1 MKQLLFILSIFLAV
15 GCTDK
20 SEPVKT
26 DLLSTVPQYVQY
38 EKSADAFCIAAK
50 GKATAVCVS
59 SEDWEGVVRAAGD
72 LVNDIRMVS
81 GAEPQL
87 IKNTSSS
94 TPTILIGTIGKSP
107 LIDQLVSEGKLDVS
121 AVKGQWESFLIQ
133 TVDGNLVV
141 AGSDKRGTIYGIYDI
156 SEKIGVSPWY
166 WWADVPVRKSESL
179 YVKAGKYIQPS
190 PKVKYRGIFINDE
203 WPSFGGWASAQF
215 GGLNSKMYG
224 HLFELLLRLKAN
236 YF

>member
-72 LVNDIRMVS
+72 LVIRMVS

-94 TPTILIGTIGKSP
+94 TPSYL
-107 LIDQLVSEGKLDVS
+107 
-121 AVKGQWESFLIQ
+121 
-133 TVDGNLVV
+133 N
-141 AGSDKRGTIYGIYDI
+141 RNNR
-156 SEKIGVSPWY
+156 EKP
-166 WWADVPVRKSESL
+166 AD
-179 YVKAGKYIQPS
+179 
-190 PKVKYRGIFINDE
+190 
-203 WPSFGGWASAQF
+203 
-215 GGLNSKMYG
+215 
-224 HLFELLLRLKAN
+224 
-236 YF
+236 

>member
-26 DLLSTVPQYVQY
+26 DLLSPVPQYVQY

-87 IKNTSSS
+87 IKKHLLFYPNY
-94 TPTILIGTIGKSP
+94 L
-107 LIDQLVSEGKLDVS
+107 
-121 AVKGQWESFLIQ
+121 
-133 TVDGNLVV
+133 N
-141 AGSDKRGTIYGIYDI
+141 RNNR
-156 SEKIGVSPWY
+156 EKP
-166 WWADVPVRKSESL
+166 AD
-179 YVKAGKYIQPS
+179 
-190 PKVKYRGIFINDE
+190 
-203 WPSFGGWASAQF
+203 
-215 GGLNSKMYG
+215 
-224 HLFELLLRLKAN
+224 
-236 YF
+236 

>member
-26 DLLSTVPQYVQY
+26 DLLT
-38 EKSADAFCIAAK
+38 FCIAAK

-121 AVKGQWESFLIQ
+121 A
-133 TVDGNLVV
+133 
-141 AGSDKRGTIYGIYDI
+141 
-156 SEKIGVSPWY
+156 
-166 WWADVPVRKSESL
+166 PV
-179 YVKAGKYIQPS
+179 
-190 PKVKYRGIFINDE
+190 
-203 WPSFGGWASAQF
+203 
-215 GGLNSKMYG
+215 
-224 HLFELLLRLKAN
+224 LLG
-236 YF
+236 

>member
-94 TPTILIGTIGKSP
+94 TPTILATNEVQST
-107 LIDQLVSEGKLDVS
+107 VSTT
-121 AVKGQWESFLIQ
+121 FL
-133 TVDGNLVV
+133 
-141 AGSDKRGTIYGIYDI
+141 K
-156 SEKIGVSPWY
+156 K
-166 WWADVPVRKSESL
+166 
-179 YVKAGKYIQPS
+179 
-190 PKVKYRGIFINDE
+190 
-203 WPSFGGWASAQF
+203 
-215 GGLNSKMYG
+215 
-224 HLFELLLRLKAN
+224 
-236 YF
+236 